1 MEKSLLLDSL
11 IKHATQMSESDKKRC
26 ILADYFVLTL
36 MYALRAQELGSLNE
50 FLKVQSVPA
59 ETLAEFEDLKNL
71 LAHYGV
77 KAEAVADRI
86 ARFLTVDRPKTLA
99 GALLFNKI
107 TSEAERFAESR
118 GKTAVTAD
126 MFVYFLLQNPTE
138 VVNRF
143 FINANVE
150 ETPTNNNNQSI
161 SDFFTGK
168 PNFEPAE
175 ETPIEPKEEEPEEI
189 SWESLFDAVGTDEG
203 ERQSGRNDAKKG
215 LNVAEGKK
223 QLISTIDKV
232 KDAQAKL
239 LEVVYGQ
246 DQAVNTFISGY
257 FQAELSALTQDKRN
271 RPRATFLFAG
281 PPGVGKTFLAE
292 TAAETLGLPFKR
304 FDMSEY
310 ADKEANIEFCGSD
323 KVYKNGKAGNVTS
336 FVSEN
341 PHSILL
347 FDEIEK
353 AHLNV
358 IYLFLQMLDAGRLR
372 DNFTDEEVSFVD
384 TIIIFT
390 TNVGKRLYED
400 PTIVNL
406 SGVSKK
412 TVLKELSADMNP
424 VTNTPY
430 FPSAIC
436 SRFASGNVVMFNH
449 LGAHNLL
456 KIVDRE
462 IDKHTGA
469 FSKKTGIRFTVD
481 GYVPY
486 ALMFAEGGKADA
498 RTVRGKT
505 ANFVYQEMYELFRL
519 ASSKKGFDMA
529 KVEEIRMDVDLPDDE
544 KIRSFFAEAKQSEVL
559 VFASGELA
567 EACKKN
573 LKGVKVH
580 CTDSIARAKDI
591 LFDND
596 ISVIFCDVKCN
607 MKDARS
613 DVLNV
618 EDADSV
624 GRDFFAYAKDRI
636 SVPLYLIE
644 KSEGDISQ
652 EEFLSFSGEGARGV
666 VAVEGDDGY
675 DFSATVIEKCNIA
688 YQQQN
693 LLELAKANKVIS
705 YKTAQKI
712 SDDGKTA
719 SIVLFDFEIGL
730 AMDAEDSKNVLSNVS
745 KPDARFEKVIGA
757 EDAKSELKYFV
768 EYLKNPV
775 KFLRKGVRAPKGV
788 LLYGPPGTGKT
799 LLAKAM
805 AGESDVTFI
814 TAEGNQFLKKFVGE
828 GAEKVHEL
836 FNTARKYAPS
846 ILFIDEIDVVGKERK
861 GESGSE
867 TSADVLTAFLTE
879 MDGFKVDTDK
889 PVFVLAATN
898 YDIDPDSNRKLDAA
912 LLRRF
917 DRKILVDLPNKE
929 ERARYLRLK
938 MSGNK
943 NLQISDEQ
951 VDNIAIRSTG
961 MSLAD
966 LESVIELALRD
977 AIKAEDFI
985 VTDLILEN
993 AFESYNSGEVKKWET
1008 DSLERTARH
1017 EAGHALLCWLGGE
1030 TPSYLT
1036 IVARGSHGGYMQ
1048 HGDNEGKGMY
1058 TKEELLARVR
1068 TSLAGRAAEVVYYGE
1083 KDGVSTGPSGDLRS
1097 ATRIVEQM
1105 ICYYGMDEK
1114 IGLASVDLGAMANSE
1129 YASVV
1134 RERVNEVLNEEYA
1147 KTVAAVLEN
1156 KAAIDKI
1163 VEALMEKNQ
1172 MKGDEIDAIFK
1183 KYANKIN

>member
-1 MEKSLLLDSL
+1 MEKSILLDALL
-11 IKHATQMSESDKKRC
+11 IRTRRAYEKDNKRC
-26 ILADYFVLTL
+26 ILADYFV
-36 MYALRAQELGSLNE
+36 
-50 FLKVQSVPA
+50 
-59 ETLAEFEDLKNL
+59 ETLLHAIRIYESGDFNKFVETIEADSNL
-71 LAHYGV
+71 SSEMAAVQRMLADNGV
-77 KAEAVADRI
+77 TSETLEKVI
-86 ARFLTVDRPKTLA
+86 AYMKVERPKSLA
-99 GALLFNKI
+99 AALIFNKI
-107 TSEAERFAESR
+107 QSDAERFLLSR
-118 GKTAVTAD
+118 NRNMLTTDV
-126 MFVYFLLQNPTE
+126 FVYFLLQNPTE
-138 VVNRF
+138 LVKQF
-143 FINANVE
+143 LLKPDAASEDQTIINTASQKTESEEPIEEPKPFSVPNGEAENVTPWGDIFGENTVE
-150 ETPTNNNNQSI
+150 ENPKANTAMN
-161 SDFFTGK
+161 G
-168 PNFEPAE
+168 
-175 ETPIEPKEEEPEEI
+175 KEE
-189 SWESLFDAVGTDEG
+189 
-203 ERQSGRNDAKKG
+203 
-215 LNVAEGKK
+215 
-223 QLISTIDKV
+223 LISTIDKV
-232 KDAQAKL
+232 KTVQGKL
-239 LEVVYGQ
+239 LDVVYGQ

-257 FQAELSALTQDKRN
+257 FQAELSALTQEKRV

-292 TAAETLGLPFKR
+292 RAAETLGLPFKR

-336 FVSEN
+336 FVAEN
-341 PHSILL
+341 PHCILL

-400 PTIVNL
+400 PSIVNL
-406 SGVSKK
+406 AGVEKK
-412 TVLKELSADMNP
+412 TVLKAVSADMNP

-462 IDKHTGA
+462 IAKHTGA
-469 FSKKTGIRFTVD
+469 FSKKTGIAFKTD
-481 GYVPY
+481 KYVPY

-519 ASSKKGFDMA
+519 ASSKKGFDLA
-529 KVEEIRMDVDLPDDE
+529 KVEEIRLDVELPQDE
-544 KIRSFFAEAKQSEVL
+544 KIRSFFTEAKESEVL
-559 VFASGELA
+559 VFASGEIA
-567 EACKKN
+567 KACKKQ

-580 CTDSIARAKDI
+580 CTDSVSKAKDI

-607 MKDARS
+607 MKGTHA

-624 GRDFFAYAKDRI
+624 GRDFFAYAKERI

-644 KSEGDISQ
+644 MSEGDISE
-652 EEFLSFSGEGARGV
+652 EEFLSFSGDGARGV
-666 VAVEGDDGY
+666 VSVQGGDGY
-675 DFSATVIEKCNIA
+675 DFSATVLEKCNIA

-705 YKTAQKI
+705 YKTAQTV
-712 SDDGKTA
+712 SADGKTA
-719 SIVLFDFEIGL
+719 SIVLFDFTLGI
-730 AMDAEDSKNVLSNVS
+730 AMDAEDSKNIVNNVS

-775 KFLRKGVRAPKGV
+775 RFMRKGVRAPKGV

-814 TAEGNQFLKKFVGE
+814 TAEGNQFLKKYVGE
-828 GAEKVHEL
+828 GAEKVHEV
-836 FNTARKYAPS
+836 FNMARKYAPS

-879 MDGFKVDTDK
+879 MDGFKADTDK

-898 YDIDPDSNRKLDAA
+898 YDIDPDSNRKLDSA

-917 DRKILVDLPNKE
+917 DRKILVDLPNKD

-943 NLQISDEQ
+943 NLQLSDEQ

-966 LESVIELALRD
+966 LESVVELALRD

-985 VTDLILEN
+985 VNDSIFEN
-993 AFESYNSGEVKKWET
+993 AFESYNSGEVKKWSAE
-1008 DSLERTARH
+1008 SLERTARH

-1030 TPSYLT
+1030 KPSYLT

-1048 HGDNEGKGMY
+1048 HGDNEDKGLY
-1058 TKEELLARVR
+1058 TKEDLLARVR
-1068 TSLAGRAAEVVYYGE
+1068 TALAGRVSEIVYYGE
-1083 KDGVSTGPSGDLRS
+1083 KDGVSTGPSGDLRT

-1105 ICYYGMDEK
+1105 ICSYGMDEK
-1114 IGLASVDLGAMANSE
+1114 VGLASVELRGMENSN
-1129 YASVV
+1129 YASVI
-1134 RERVNEVLNEEYA
+1134 RNRVNEVLNEEYE
-1147 KTVAAVLEN
+1147 KTMQAVLAN
-1156 KAAIDKI
+1156 KTAIDKI
-1163 VEALMEKNQ
+1163 VEALLAKNQ
-1172 MKGDEIDAIFK
+1172 LKGNEIDEIFANYAK
-1183 KYANKIN
+1183 KN